1 MISLVK
7 TAKFQVTECYFQKI
21 SISINWR
28 KMVQFLN
35 LSLQK
40 FAVFRSLT
48 FHHVLT
54 LPFGNLIENFDGNLS
69 SSSFDVVWP
78 HSPQLSLPLTL
89 HRIGNYIPNVPE
101 VMSNFHGMV
110 YHKNWIFGMKKKS
123 WILYVQELANHFT
136 Q

>member
-1 MISLVK
+1 
-7 TAKFQVTECYFQKI
+7 
-21 SISINWR
+21 
-28 KMVQFLN
+28 MVQFLN

-78 HSPQLSLPLTL
+78 HSPQLSLPLVWPHSPQLSLPLTL

-101 VMSNFHGMV
+101 VMSNNHGMV
-110 YHKNWIFGMKKKS
+110 YHKN
-123 WILYVQELANHFT
+123 
-136 Q
+136 